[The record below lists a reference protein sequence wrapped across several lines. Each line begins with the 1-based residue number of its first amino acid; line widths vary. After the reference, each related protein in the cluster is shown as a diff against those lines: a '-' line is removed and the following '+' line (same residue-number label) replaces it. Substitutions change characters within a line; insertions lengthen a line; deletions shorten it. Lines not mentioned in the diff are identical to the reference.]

1 MHDPLSRYTSV
12 LDGGTEHS
20 HSLVW
25 NTTIEEE
32 VSMHCERTE
41 GPKRE
46 DERTTFLSEG
56 ERENE
61 EERAQKRRK
70 GGNFPKGSAE
80 EELADVPL
88 FGSNR
93 AQVDLSEWNCTAT
106 EEKKKSPFLSKEEKK
121 KA

>member
-1 MHDPLSRYTSV
+1 
-12 LDGGTEHS
+12 
-20 HSLVW
+20 
-25 NTTIEEE
+25 
-32 VSMHCERTE
+32 MHCERTE

-106 EEKKKSPFLSKEEKK
+106 EEKKKVPFSPKKRRRKPKRNEEA
-121 KA
+121 KADLAERREQSSSLFSRVELLEHV